1 MSRSK
6 KMKAMSSEADKT
18 SLGMTIYSLPSSTD
32 LRKKKCENQGNP
44 SISDILK
51 EKSEI
56 LKTFSYKNDDITI
69 VLNDKY
75 SSYNL
80 NIYFIPLNKNIT
92 DGKYVFDT
100 KCKTDADPTNDD
112 DACCNFE
119 ISGSRI
125 KDKIPTD
132 KPIVSPGTFSF
143 YNDIKPIYIGTNYD
157 IYVQVNQFDSGK
169 DDIYGFYIRAPV

>member
-1 MSRSK
+1 
-6 KMKAMSSEADKT
+6 MKAVSSEVGKT

-51 EKSEI
+51 EKSEF

-69 VLNDKY
+69 VLND

-80 NIYFIPLNKNIT
+80 NIYFIPLNTNIT

-100 KCKTDADPTNDD
+100 KCKTDAVPTNDD

-143 YNDIKPIYIGTNYD
+143 YNIKPIYIGTNYD
-157 IYVQVNQFDSGK
+157 IYVQVNQFYSGK
-169 DDIYGFYIRAPV
+169 DDIYGFYIRIRAPV